1 MQSAPNPIRLGAK
14 AMKKLH
20 LALLVLTVIA
30 LPMRAETIHFDD
42 AKPGEVPPG
51 WIASKTGGGNPRWT
65 VVADESA
72 PSKPNVLKQSGEADY
87 AICLKDGSDLRDG
100 FVEVKFKPIAG
111 KEDQGGGIIWRA
123 KDADNYYVC
132 RANALEDNFVLYKT
146 VKGKRTSLDIVGQKG
161 GYGVSTKVAK
171 SAWHTIRV
179 EFAANR
185 FRAIFDGK
193 VTFDVE
199 DNTFADAGK
208 VGVWTKADSVILFDD
223 FSFGPK

>member
-1 MQSAPNPIRLGAK
+1 
-14 AMKKLH
+14 MKTLRFAV
-20 LALLVLTVIA
+20 LASNLITLA
-30 LPMRAETIHFDD
+30 MRAETIHFDD
-42 AKPGEVPPG
+42 AKPGEAPPG
-51 WIASKTGGGNPRWT
+51 WTDGKTGTGQPKWA
-65 VVADESA
+65 VVADDSA

-132 RANALEDNFVLYKT
+132 RAIALEDNFVLYKT

-161 GYGVSTKVAK
+161 GYGVNTKVAK

-199 DNTFADAGK
+199 DNTFGDAGK